1 MNGKNLAARIGE
13 QFDIPAESRSV
24 GPRITISGDDRV
36 LIEGHRG
43 LLEYS
48 SERVAAARVNGRVL
62 VKGEGLYLSV
72 MTERELIVTGRI
84 WSVELE

>member
-1 MNGKNLAARIGE
+1 MSEKNLAARIGE
-13 QFDIPAESRSV
+13 RLDIPAEARLA

-48 SERVAAARVNGRVL
+48 DERIAAARRSGRVI
-62 VKGEGLYLSV
+62 VKGEALRLTA
-72 MTERELIVTGRI
+72 MTERELLVTGRL
-84 WSVELE
+84 WAVEFE